1 MDICSPGGIVGV
13 SGTYSGN
20 QLGVYAANA
29 CVSMALEDGFYDHI
43 EAFGSKLFSGMED
56 LMKKHGLPGHV
67 SRPEMQKTIE
77 DMKMQ
82 YAPNLDAAL
91 KAARCGSSKTLT
103 VIPNGISV
111 IIANQ

>member
-1 MDICSPGGIVGV
+1 MHHKVIV
-13 SGTYSGN
+13 
-20 QLGVYAANA
+20 
-29 CVSMALEDGFYDHI
+29 
-43 EAFGSKLFSGMED
+43 
-56 LMKKHGLPGHV
+56 V

-91 KAARCGSSKTLT
+91 KAAKYGNSKTLT